1 MLPVVGTAPL
11 VAVGVRVGVA
21 PLAVVGVP
29 VVGVAPLA
37 VVGVP
42 VVGVAPLAVVGV
54 PVVGV
59 APLVAVGVPVVGA
72 APLAEVGLPAV
83 EARTVLV
90 TATVLAGLL
99 ESPASETS
107 AAASAP
113 SESTIT
119 TPRAITG
126 PCQRGVAA
134 RRVRAAAPHRRH
146 HSCSAPIGA
155 PQSGQASAIGT
166 TGVGSGGGAVAMP
179 IRRCPEGG

>member
-1 MLPVVGTAPL
+1 VVPL
-11 VAVGVRVGVA
+11 AVLGVPAVGFVPLAAVGVPAAGFAPLAAVGVPAVDAAPLPAVPVVAA

-29 VVGVAPLA
+29 AAGAAPLGVA
-37 VVGVP
+37 
-42 VVGVAPLAVVGV
+42 
-54 PVVGV
+54 
-59 APLVAVGVPVVGA
+59 GVPVVGA
-72 APLAEVGLPAV
+72 MI
-83 EARTVLV
+83 VLV

-134 RRVRAAAPHRRH
+134 RRVRAAAPQRRH

-155 PQSGQASAIGT
+155 PHSGQPSAIGLA
-166 TGVGSGGGAVAMP
+166 GADSGGGAVATP